1 MALEVDLC
9 TCHWNVQHAMQDP
22 PSEVDARTALGD
34 HLMGSVPSVGMV
46 PIGLEGA
53 TGIVAAHPSR
63 STDDLQKPT
72 MHLYCE

>member
-1 MALEVDLC
+1 MLC
-9 TCHWNVQHAMQDP
+9 KIPRRKWTQ
-22 PSEVDARTALGD
+22 ERLGD

-72 MHLYCE
+72 MNLYYK